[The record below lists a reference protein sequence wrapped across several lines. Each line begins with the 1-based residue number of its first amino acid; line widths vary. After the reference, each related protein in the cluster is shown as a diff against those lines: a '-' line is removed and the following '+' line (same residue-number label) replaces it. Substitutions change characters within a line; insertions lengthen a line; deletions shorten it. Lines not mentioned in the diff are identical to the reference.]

1 MAIGEVIDLEH
12 AYATPFLADIGTSWG
27 MDVDQV
33 STLDYATAT
42 GELGHQAYQGYGNL
56 VAAWG
61 RDLPVALN
69 CRVESIDWSG
79 PGVKLSTPKGKLSAR
94 TALLTVSTGVLAS
107 GDIAFTPALPAWK
120 ADAIHSLPM
129 GTENKVGVHFDQDV
143 FGESG
148 RAYVTTWNDDGQAA
162 KVDASVMG
170 LNTASVFVGG
180 RLGVWLEKQGPR
192 TLEAFA
198 IDRIAEIFGNGIR
211 KHVTR
216 CIATA
221 WESEPW
227 TRGSWACARP
237 GLAGKRTDLAAP
249 LGPRLFFAGEATVYG
264 GQGTCNGAY
273 DSGLRAAR
281 EIADALALSQRRAK
295 SG

>member
-1 MAIGEVIDLEH
+1 
-12 AYATPFLADIGTSWG
+12 

-42 GELGHQAYQGYGNL
+42 GELGYQAYQGYGNL

-61 RDLPVALN
+61 REVPVTLN

-79 PGVKLSTPKGKLSAR
+79 PGVTVSTPKGTLSAR
-94 TALLTVSTGVLAS
+94 TALVTVSTGILAS
-107 GDIAFTPALPAWK
+107 GDIAFTPALPTWK
-120 ADAIHSLPM
+120 DEAIHSLPM
-129 GTENKVGVHFDQDV
+129 GTENKVGVHFDRDV

-148 RAYVTTWNDDGQAA
+148 RAYVTTWNDTGEAA

-198 IDRIAEIFGNGIR
+198 IDRIAEIFGNAIR

-216 CIATA
+216 CITTA

-237 GLAGKRTDLAAP
+237 GQADKRADLAAP
-249 LGPRLFFAGEATVYG
+249 LAPTLFFAGEATVYG

-273 DSGLRAAR
+273 ESGLRAAQ
-281 EIADALALSQRRAK
+281 EIADALALRERRV
-295 SG
+295 SNG